1 MMSRSI
7 LSRAFSRRS
16 LDTSLANSAASEP
29 DCRALAGLAASRI
42 QRRNKLSW
50 MPRSLATELTDIA
63 TWVASLTASDLNS
76 GLNFLR
82 NAICSISHVSFYF
95 NKLDKS
101 VRGNGETH
109 IDQFSPRLTS
119 VFISVLFNF
128 KKYILI

>member
-50 MPRSLATELTDIA
+50 MPRSLATELTDIP

-82 NAICSISHVSFYF
+82 NAICTISHVSFYL

-101 VRGNGETH
+101 VRGNGGN
-109 IDQFSPRLTS
+109 P
-119 VFISVLFNF
+119 VFISYMLCQPQQAMRVLLQL
-128 KKYILI
+128 KRRK